1 MQKQMR
7 YNLVNSKYDIVLNQK
22 YISHILTSYKKLVV
36 ERKVGDKR
44 CQTF

>member
-22 YISHILTSYKKLVV
+22 VHITY
-36 ERKVGDKR
+36 
-44 CQTF
+44 TNII